1 MIDIRAAAARYY
13 DMQPIPFEDISFYK
27 AHLPSPQ
34 ASVLELGCGTGR
46 VLLPLAAHCRYIHG
60 LDASEAML
68 AICRAKMEKAGLGLE
83 KVCVQVADI
92 TAVDLDRKFDL
103 IIAPYRVFQ
112 NLESDESVAGFFET
126 VRKHLAPVGVCILNV
141 FHPNRDPDGIV
152 ERSANNRETVTWE
165 SPTERG
171 RVVCFESFRRPALR
185 SVDRLVIYPRLRY
198 REHRG
203 DELVSEAVL
212 DIAMRVYY
220 PEEFEVL
227 IERHG
232 FRVLDRWGGYAG
244 EVYGQGPEL
253 VVKLADSG

>member
-1 MIDIRAAAARYY
+1 MIDIRAQAARYY
-13 DMQPIPFEDISFYK
+13 DLQPIPFDDIPFYRE
-27 AHLPSPQ
+27 HIPWPQ
-34 ASVLELGCGTGR
+34 ASLLELGCGTGR
-46 VLLPLAAHCRYIHG
+46 VLVPLARHCGYIHG
-60 LDASEAML
+60 LDNSEAML
-68 AICRAKMEKAGLGLE
+68 AACRARMKKVDLGPEKAR
-83 KVCVQVADI
+83 VQFADI
-92 TAVDLDRKFDL
+92 THVDLGRTFDL
-103 IIAPYRVFQ
+103 VIAPYRVFQ
-112 NLESDESVAGFFET
+112 NLESDESVAGFFEK
-126 VRKHLAPVGVCILNV
+126 VRKHLAPGGVCILNV
-141 FHPNRDPDGIV
+141 FRPNRDPDGIV
-152 ERSANNRETVTWE
+152 ERSADNRETVTWE

-203 DELVSEAVL
+203 DQLVGEAVL
-212 DIAMRVYY
+212 EIAMRVYY